1 MPIYEVTQ
9 DATGVTLELEGDR
22 PPTQQDVERAF
33 AFAGRQKYPEAPVL
47 QAPPSLLEQAK
58 DVAPAFMRLAAPFRA
73 GTPMPQDIATVGR
86 TIQQIAGREPQPGM
100 LESASRI
107 EKEGIMALLSASPE
121 ARERAASIGSRAADI
136 ARIVSPGVRALPEA
150 VTKPAGEVA
159 GQLAADLLSPMNLM
173 TLGVAGAAR
182 QAARIPSLA
191 ATAGEFAEGVAPS
204 AARAAQIA
212 DLRRAAETA
221 RATTQIGE
229 AIPAALAPEMTRGAA
244 ESAGIAMQTIADPN
258 ATAEDKLRASFEA
271 TLGTLFAAGLGAQAA
286 RTIGMRGRKGVTQAD
301 VLENLASQKQTVGEA
316 INKVSGLIDQMD
328 RIVPVENLRTQFREL
343 IAGMNPDDPFI
354 YRKEPIGEGPR
365 VAPEGGRLPARE
377 VVEPEVP
384 ETLRTQEQI
393 LVERL
398 RARDERI
405 AAQEQAALEREA
417 ARAGTPL
424 RTAEEVQAQRAAER
438 QALRERSAAIRK
450 ALGRREFTA
459 EELMRGEVTP
469 EVLVPEP
476 VSRPLIVPELESQ
489 RAAPREG
496 GMLPMREPEA
506 APVPEGT
513 PIRTVDE
520 IIAEQIR
527 ARDERIAAE
536 QQAELER
543 EAIRSGTPLRTSATV
558 QAQRAAERQA
568 FRERA
573 AAVREA
579 IRRRDFT
586 AEELMR
592 GEVIPETPVAEPI
605 SRPLVAPEFFA
616 ERASPREGG
625 MLPPREAEVPIA
637 PEGTPLRSVEDI
649 LAERLRSR
657 EQRLAA
663 EQEAAARTSTPLETV
678 EQKLTR
684 ALAQRD
690 KRLAAEAV
698 AETLESGAAQGEPV
712 RLTRKKVEEAIGFGR
727 KEAGLPV
734 AEQTIFN
741 EVWNKAVEETQ
752 GKFRQK
758 AEGIAQQLEGLR
770 TQVEP
775 GLGANPFPQL
785 MGAAWN
791 GALSVAQAVIRAGGS
806 VADGVA
812 AGLRYARENFRDKFD
827 EAEFSK
833 QLTGTISR
841 PSPVQVP
848 PKMEA
853 RAFSERVAAA
863 PGVPP
868 VIREAVAKSP
878 RSSYRQQNVASAV
891 ETASTM
897 TNDQLVADLTNEK
910 SNTRTISGLEIFGR
924 QIRDGNMDAATKT
937 ALSLSESGTTWGQLI
952 NQFKLLKSAS
962 REGIIALVT
971 KSMDKQGRK
980 MTPEQATKLGDAMD
994 RYRTN
999 VDSVRRAEIR
1009 LKDAVEKNDDRAIK
1023 INSGLLDMADAL
1035 KNESDV
1041 AINELISRI
1050 NPSSA
1055 ADLFISMVQGSV
1067 MAPISIV
1074 RNVIGNIINL
1084 PLRDAADL
1092 TAAGIDASLFGGKNS
1107 SYNLRSRTIGRLN
1120 DFAKSL
1126 PQAGK
1131 ILLKGSDA
1139 MPYELGTDIGN
1150 PLNFTRAWRN
1160 LYEAMSG
1167 QYQGAPIARNVVEAT
1182 LGAIPD
1188 VFLRLT
1194 QATDVPFRAA
1204 ERARII
1210 TEVGRQRGLSKSQIE
1225 LAKRDPK
1232 LLKITDEQ
1240 AQKGRKGFT
1249 EDDLGLIEYEAAK
1262 AVFQQDN
1269 TATRMVSG
1277 INRFIKQE
1285 AGPVAYVPY
1294 RLISLFQKTPINV
1307 AAEALSFTP
1316 AGVLRNWKDMTVRE
1330 REIATSRLVIGGIV
1344 MGAWAYLYDKGVI
1357 TPNLDTP
1364 GETNKARELAK
1375 AGGVMPPG
1383 TVNVSGLRRLVRG
1396 EDPSFQPGDTVKDL
1410 SALGTSGALAMIV
1423 GTSKRLQERS
1433 PTDDPDFLALGKGAA
1448 LSGVNFVMEQQFLK
1462 GTSDFIKLLSQE
1474 SGSALDRF
1482 VKSLSVTAASPV
1494 APAIL
1499 GALRRVQRENL
1510 PAIGGEGFI
1519 KDTANELNQ
1528 RFAAIGLQIPG
1539 TKDPNAMPVRR
1550 DLWGEPVEQTPKSEN
1565 PWFYNFFSA
1574 AKSRQIDADPLNAT
1588 LYTIWRRTAD
1598 NQVIPSAIN
1607 PKITYKGVTFDRM
1620 TPDQYDRYTQL
1631 VGFYRRKL
1639 AERAY
1644 LSGQFQQRGDD
1655 VRINLMKRA
1664 YDKGLEI
1671 GKYRFLQELRQSGQS
1686 LTPQAGRR
1694 GFQGE

>member
-33 AFAGRQKYPEAPVL
+33 AFAGRQKYPSADVL

-58 DVAPAFMRLAAPFRA
+58 AVAPSFLRVASPIANPPSL
-73 GTPMPQDIATVGR
+73 QDIATVGR
-86 TIQQIAGREPQPGM
+86 TIQKITGREPQPGM
-100 LESASRI
+100 LEGASRI
-107 EKEGIMALLSASPE
+107 EKEGVMALLSASPE
-121 ARERAASIGSRAADI
+121 KREQAAAIGRRLGEAVSEYTPIPEYVTRPAGQVAGQVAADI
-136 ARIVSPGVRALPEA
+136 
-150 VTKPAGEVA
+150 
-159 GQLAADLLSPMNLM
+159 LSPMNLM

-204 AARAAQIA
+204 AVRAAQIA

-221 RATTQIGE
+221 RATTQAGE
-229 AIPAALAPEMTRGAA
+229 AIPFALAPEMTRGAA

-286 RTIGMRGRKGVTQAD
+286 RTLGMRGRKGVTQAD

-328 RIVPVENLRTQFREL
+328 RIVPVENFRTQFREL
-343 IAGMNPDDPFI
+343 IAGMNPDEPFI
-354 YRKEPIGEGPR
+354 YRPEPIGEGPR
-365 VAPEGGRLPARE
+365 VAPEGGLLPAGE
-377 VVEPEVP
+377 VVEPQVP
-384 ETLRTQEQI
+384 ETLKTQEQI
-393 LVERL
+393 LAEKL
-398 RARDERI
+398 RARDERM
-405 AAQEQAALEREA
+405 AAEQQTALEREA
-417 ARAGTPL
+417 VQSGTPL

-438 QALRERSAAIRK
+438 QALRERSAAIRE

-459 EELMRGEVTP
+459 EELMRGEVAPDAPVT
-469 EVLVPEP
+469 EP
-476 VSRPLIVPELESQ
+476 VSRPLITPELEVE

-496 GMLPMREPEA
+496 GMLP
-506 APVPEGT
+506 T
-513 PIRTVDE
+513 
-520 IIAEQIR
+520 
-527 ARDERIAAE
+527 
-536 QQAELER
+536 R
-543 EAIRSGTPLRTSATV
+543 EADV
-558 QAQRAAERQA
+558 
-568 FRERA
+568 
-573 AAVREA
+573 
-579 IRRRDFT
+579 
-586 AEELMR
+586 
-592 GEVIPETPVAEPI
+592 PV
-605 SRPLVAPEFFA
+605 
-616 ERASPREGG
+616 
-625 MLPPREAEVPIA
+625 A
-637 PEGTPLRSVEDI
+637 PEGTPLRSVDDI
-649 LAERLRSR
+649 IAERIRAR
-657 EQRLAA
+657 EQRIAA

-678 EQKLTR
+678 EQKLAR
-684 ALAQRD
+684 ALAQRN
-690 KRLAAEAV
+690 KRQP
-698 AETLESGAAQGEPV
+698 ES
-712 RLTRKKVEEAIGFGR
+712 
-727 KEAGLPV
+727 
-734 AEQTIFN
+734 
-741 EVWNKAVEETQ
+741 
-752 GKFRQK
+752 FRQK
-758 AEGIAQQLEGLR
+758 AEGVAQQLEGLR
-770 TQVEP
+770 TQVEA

-806 VADGVA
+806 IADGVA
-812 AGLRYARENFRDKFD
+812 AGLRYARDNFKDKFD

-841 PSPVQVP
+841 PSAVQVP

-853 RAFSERVAAA
+853 RAFAERVAAA
-863 PGVPP
+863 PGVTP
-868 VIREAVAKSP
+868 VIRETVAKSP
-878 RSSYRQQNVASAV
+878 RAAYAPQNLQQVVEQVSVATP
-891 ETASTM
+891 E
-897 TNDQLVADLTNEK
+897 QLNADLGNAK
-910 SNTRTISGLEIFGR
+910 SNTRVASGMEIFKRFINEGR
-924 QIRDGNMDAATKT
+924 TQEAADI
-937 ALSLSESGTTWGQLI
+937 SLKLAESGTTWGQLI
-952 NQFKLLKSAS
+952 NQFKLLKSATP
-962 REGIIALVT
+962 EGVVQLVT
-971 KSMDKQGRK
+971 QSMAERGKTI
-980 MTPEQATKLGDAMD
+980 TPEQAAKLGDAMD

-1009 LKDAVEKNDDRAIK
+1009 LKDAVEKNDERAIK
-1023 INSGLLDMADAL
+1023 VNSGLLDMADAL

-1041 AINELISRI
+1041 ALNELIARV

-1067 MAPISIV
+1067 MSPISIV
-1074 RNVIGNIINL
+1074 RNVVGNIINV
-1084 PLRDAADL
+1084 PLREAADI
-1092 TAAGIDASLFGGKNS
+1092 TAAGIDAALSGGKNT
-1107 SYNLRSRTIGRLN
+1107 SYNIRARTIDRLN
-1120 DFAKSL
+1120 ALAKSI

-1131 ILLKGSDA
+1131 VILKGSDA

-1210 TEVGRQRGLSKSQIE
+1210 TEVGRQRGLSESQIN

-1232 LLKITDEQ
+1232 LLRITDEQ
-1240 AQKGRKGFT
+1240 AQAGRKGFT

-1262 AVFQQDN
+1262 SVFQQDN
-1269 TATRMVSG
+1269 AATRFFSG
-1277 INRFIKQE
+1277 MNRFIKQE

-1316 AGVLRNWKDMTVRE
+1316 AGVFKLKDWNKMSVRE
-1330 REIATSRLVIGGIV
+1330 REIATSRLIIGGIV
-1344 MGAWAYLYDKGVI
+1344 TGAWAYLYDKGVI

-1396 EDPSFQPGDTVKDL
+1396 ENPAFQPGDTVKDL

-1423 GTSKRLQERS
+1423 GTAKRLQERS
-1433 PTDDPDFLALGKGAA
+1433 PTDDPDFLALGKGSL
-1448 LSGVNFVMEQQFLK
+1448 LSGVSFVMEQQFLK

-1474 SGSALDRF
+1474 SGNALDRF

-1499 GALRRVQRENL
+1499 GALRRVQRDYV
-1510 PAIGGEGFI
+1510 PSIGGDGFI
-1519 KDTANELNQ
+1519 KDTVNELNQ

-1550 DLWGEPVEQTPKSEN
+1550 DLWGDPVQQTPKSEN
-1565 PWFYNFFSA
+1565 PWVYNFFSA
-1574 AKSRQIDADPLNAT
+1574 AKSRDVDADPLNAS

-1598 NQVIPSAIN
+1598 NKVIPSAVN
-1607 PKITYKGVTFDRM
+1607 PKVTYNGKTYERM
-1620 TPDQYDRYTQL
+1620 TPEQYDRYAQL

-1639 AERAY
+1639 AERTY
-1644 LSGQFQQRGDD
+1644 LSGQFQQLGDD
-1655 VRINLMKRA
+1655 AKVKLMDKA
-1664 YDKGLEI
+1664 YNKGLEI
-1671 GKYRFLQELRQSGQS
+1671 GKYRFLKELRESGQS

-1694 GFQGE
+1694 GYQGE

>member
-22 PPTQQDVERAF
+22 PPTKEDVERAF

-58 DVAPAFMRLAAPFRA
+58 AVAPAFMRVAAPFRA
-73 GTPMPQDIATVGR
+73 GAPLPQDIATVGR

-100 LESASRI
+100 LEGASRI
-107 EKEGIMALLSASPE
+107 EKEGIMAILPPLIE
-121 ARERAASIGSRAADI
+121 REKSREIGR
-136 ARIVSPGVRALPEA
+136 RLGEA
-150 VTKPAGEVA
+150 VSEYTPIPEYISRPAGEIAVSTA
-159 GQLAADLLSPMNLM
+159 SDLLSPMNLM

-191 ATAGEFAEGVAPS
+191 AAAGEFAEGVAPS

-221 RATTQIGE
+221 RVTTQVGE
-229 AIPAALAPEMTRGAA
+229 AISAVLAPEMTRGAA

-258 ATAEDKLRASFEA
+258 ASNEEKLRASFEA

-286 RTIGMRGRKGVTQAD
+286 RTLGMRGRKGVTQAD

-343 IAGMNPDDPFI
+343 IAGMNPDEPFI
-354 YRKEPIGEGPR
+354 YRPEPISEGPR
-365 VAPEGGRLPARE
+365 TAPEGGRLPVRE
-377 VVEPEVP
+377 IVEPEAP
-384 ETLRTQEQI
+384 ETLRTQDQI
-393 LVERL
+393 LAERL

-405 AAQEQAALEREA
+405 AAEEQAALEREA

-438 QALRERSAAIRK
+438 QA
-450 ALGRREFTA
+450 
-459 EELMRGEVTP
+459 
-469 EVLVPEP
+469 
-476 VSRPLIVPELESQ
+476 
-489 RAAPREG
+489 
-496 GMLPMREPEA
+496 
-506 APVPEGT
+506 
-513 PIRTVDE
+513 
-520 IIAEQIR
+520 
-527 ARDERIAAE
+527 
-536 QQAELER
+536 
-543 EAIRSGTPLRTSATV
+543 
-558 QAQRAAERQA
+558 

-579 IRRRDFT
+579 IRRREFT

-592 GEVIPETPVAEPI
+592 GEVAPEAPVAEPV
-605 SRPLVAPEFFA
+605 SRPLVTPELSV
-616 ERASPREGG
+616 ERAAAREGG
-625 MLPPREAEVPIA
+625 MLPPREAEAPVV
-637 PEGTPLRSVEDI
+637 PEGTRLRSVDDI
-649 LAERLRSR
+649 IAERLRAR
-657 EQRLAA
+657 EERLAA
-663 EQEAAARTSTPLETV
+663 EQAAAARTSTPLETV

-698 AETLESGAAQGEPV
+698 AETLESGAAQGESV
-712 RLTRKKVEEAIGFGR
+712 RLTRKKVEEAIGIGR

-752 GKFRQK
+752 GRFRKK
-758 AEGIAQQLEGLR
+758 AEGVAERLEGLR

-806 VADGVA
+806 IADGVA
-812 AGLRYARENFRDKFD
+812 AGLRYARENFKDKFD

-841 PSPVQVP
+841 PSPIQVP

-853 RAFSERVAAA
+853 RAFAERVAAA
-863 PGVPP
+863 PGVTP

-878 RSSYRQQNVASAV
+878 RASYRQQNVAAAA
-891 ETASTM
+891 EAASTM
-897 TNDQLVADLTNEK
+897 TRDQLEADLANSK
-910 SNTRTISGLEIFGR
+910 SNTRTISGLEIFSR
-924 QIRDGNMDAATKT
+924 QIQEGNMDAATKT

-952 NQFKLLKSAS
+952 NQFKLLNAAS
-962 REGIIALVT
+962 KEGIIALVT

-980 MTPEQATKLGDAMD
+980 IAPEQATKLGDAMD

-1009 LKDAVEKNDDRAIK
+1009 LKEAVERNDDRAIK
-1023 INSGLLDMADAL
+1023 VNSGLLDMADAL
-1035 KNESDV
+1035 KNDSDV
-1041 AINELISRI
+1041 ALNELISRI

-1055 ADLFISMVQGSV
+1055 ADLFVSMVQGSV
-1067 MAPISIV
+1067 MSPISIV
-1074 RNVIGNIINL
+1074 RNVVGNIINA
-1084 PLRDAADL
+1084 PLRDASDA
-1092 TAAGIDASLFGGKNS
+1092 TAAAIDSALFGGKNS
-1107 SYNLRSRTIGRLN
+1107 SYNYRARSIERLN
-1120 DFAKSL
+1120 AFAKSL

-1167 QYQGAPIARNVVEAT
+1167 QYEGAPIARNIVEAT

-1232 LLKITDEQ
+1232 LLRITDEQ
-1240 AQKGRKGFT
+1240 AQAGRKGFT

-1269 TATRMVSG
+1269 AATRMVSG

-1285 AGPVAYVPY
+1285 GGPVAYVPY

-1316 AGVLRNWKDMTVRE
+1316 AGVLRNWKDMSVRE
-1330 REIATSRLVIGGIV
+1330 REIATSRLIIGGIV
-1344 MGAWAYLYDKGVI
+1344 TGAYAYLYDKGVI

-1383 TVNVSGLRRLVRG
+1383 TLNVSGLRRLVRG
-1396 EDPSFQPGDTVKDL
+1396 ENPSFQPGDTVKDL
-1410 SALGTSGALAMIV
+1410 SALGTSGALGMMV
-1423 GTSKRLQERS
+1423 GTAKRLQERS

-1448 LSGVNFVMEQQFLK
+1448 LSGINFVMEQQFLK

-1499 GALRRVQRENL
+1499 GAVRRVERENL

-1519 KDTANELNQ
+1519 KDTVNELNQ

-1539 TKDPNAMPVRR
+1539 TRDPNAMPVRR

-1565 PWFYNFFSA
+1565 PWIYNFFSA

-1588 LYTIWRRTAD
+1588 LYSIWRRTAD

-1607 PKITYKGVTFDRM
+1607 PKITYKVTTFERM

-1644 LSGQFQQRGDD
+1644 LSGQFQQRGDE

-1671 GKYRFLQELRQSGQS
+1671 GKYRFLKELRESGQS

-1694 GFQGE
+1694 GFTAE

>member
-22 PPTQQDVERAF
+22 PPTKEDVERAF
-33 AFAGRQKYPEAPVL
+33 AFAGRQKYPSADVL

-58 DVAPAFMRLAAPFRA
+58 AVAPAFMRVAAPFRA
-73 GTPMPQDIATVGR
+73 GAPMPQDIATVGR

-100 LESASRI
+100 LEGASRI
-107 EKEGIMALLSASPE
+107 EKEGVMALLSASPE
-121 ARERAASIGSRAADI
+121 KREQAAQIGGRLGQAVSEYTPIPEYVTRPAGQVAGQVAADI
-136 ARIVSPGVRALPEA
+136 
-150 VTKPAGEVA
+150 
-159 GQLAADLLSPMNLM
+159 LSPMNLM

-182 QAARIPSLA
+182 QATRIPSLA
-191 ATAGEFAEGVAPS
+191 AAAGEFAEGVAPS

-221 RATTQIGE
+221 RVTTQVGE
-229 AIPAALAPEMTRGAA
+229 AIPAVLAPEMTRGAA

-258 ATAEDKLRASFEA
+258 ASNEEKLRASFEA

-286 RTIGMRGRKGVTQAD
+286 RTLGMRGRKGVTQAD

-343 IAGMNPDDPFI
+343 IAGMNPDEPFI
-354 YRKEPIGEGPR
+354 YRPEPIGEGPR
-365 VAPEGGRLPARE
+365 TAPEGGRLPARE
-377 VVEPEVP
+377 IVEPEAP
-384 ETLRTQEQI
+384 ETLRTQDQI
-393 LVERL
+393 LAERL

-405 AAQEQAALEREA
+405 AAEEQAALEREA
-417 ARAGTPL
+417 AGAGTPL

-438 QALRERSAAIRK
+438 QAFRERSAAIRE
-450 ALGRREFTA
+450 AIGRREFTA
-459 EELMRGEVTP
+459 EELMRGEVAPEAPVADPVRRPLVTP
-469 EVLVPEP
+469 ELSV
-476 VSRPLIVPELESQ
+476 
-489 RAAPREG
+489 
-496 GMLPMREPEA
+496 
-506 APVPEGT
+506 
-513 PIRTVDE
+513 
-520 IIAEQIR
+520 
-527 ARDERIAAE
+527 
-536 QQAELER
+536 
-543 EAIRSGTPLRTSATV
+543 
-558 QAQRAAERQA
+558 
-568 FRERA
+568 ERA
-573 AAVREA
+573 AA
-579 IRRRDFT
+579 
-586 AEELMR
+586 
-592 GEVIPETPVAEPI
+592 
-605 SRPLVAPEFFA
+605 
-616 ERASPREGG
+616 REGG
-625 MLPPREAEVPIA
+625 MLPPREAEAPVV
-637 PEGTPLRSVEDI
+637 PEGTRLRSVDDI
-649 LAERLRSR
+649 IAERLRAR
-657 EQRLAA
+657 EERLAA
-663 EQEAAARTSTPLETV
+663 EQAAAARTSTPLETV

-698 AETLESGAAQGEPV
+698 AETLESGAAQGESV
-712 RLTRKKVEEAIGFGR
+712 RLTRKKVEEAIGIGR

-752 GKFRQK
+752 GKPKPIESSVPKPSEQPIQRMKLFVDGIEGQTVSPDQVPNGNPAFEYAVGSTTEGGLPAIYRRNASEKGTYGGWRWENDVSKLNQPKPKSFRQK

-806 VADGVA
+806 IADGVA
-812 AGLRYARENFRDKFD
+812 AGLRYARENFKDKFD

-841 PSPVQVP
+841 PSPIQVP

-853 RAFSERVAAA
+853 RAFAERVAAA

-878 RSSYRQQNVASAV
+878 RASYRQQNVEAAA
-891 ETASTM
+891 EAASTM
-897 TNDQLVADLTNEK
+897 TRDQLEADLANSK

-924 QIRDGNMDAATKT
+924 QIQEGNMDAATKT

-952 NQFKLLKSAS
+952 NQFKLLNAAS
-962 REGIIALVT
+962 KEGIIALVT

-980 MTPEQATKLGDAMD
+980 ITPEQATKLGDAMD

-1009 LKDAVEKNDDRAIK
+1009 LKEAVERNDDRAIK
-1023 INSGLLDMADAL
+1023 VNSGLLDMADAL

-1041 AINELISRI
+1041 ALNEMISRI

-1055 ADLFISMVQGSV
+1055 ADLFVSMVQGSV
-1067 MAPISIV
+1067 MSPISIV
-1074 RNVIGNIINL
+1074 RNVVGNIINA
-1084 PLRDAADL
+1084 PLRDVSDLLAA
-1092 TAAGIDASLFGGKNS
+1092 AIDSALFGGKNS
-1107 SYNLRSRTIGRLN
+1107 SYNYRARSIERLN
-1120 DFAKSL
+1120 AFAKSL

-1167 QYQGAPIARNVVEAT
+1167 QYEGAPIARNIVEAT

-1232 LLKITDEQ
+1232 LLRITDEQ
-1240 AQKGRKGFT
+1240 AQAGRKGFT

-1269 TATRMVSG
+1269 AATRMVSG

-1285 AGPVAYVPY
+1285 GGPVAYVPY

-1316 AGVLRNWKDMTVRE
+1316 AGVLRNWKDMSVRE
-1330 REIATSRLVIGGIV
+1330 REIATSRLIIGGIV
-1344 MGAWAYLYDKGVI
+1344 TGAYAYLYDKGVI

-1375 AGGVMPPG
+1375 DGGVMPPG
-1383 TVNVSGLRRLVRG
+1383 TLNVSGLRRLVRG
-1396 EDPSFQPGDTVKDL
+1396 ENPSFQPGDTVKDL
-1410 SALGTSGALAMIV
+1410 SALGTSGALGMMV
-1423 GTSKRLQERS
+1423 GTAKRLQERS
-1433 PTDDPDFLALGKGAA
+1433 RTDDPDFLSLGYGAV

-1462 GTSDFIKLLSQE
+1462 GVSDFIKLMSQE

-1482 VKSLSVTAASPV
+1482 LKSLSVTAASPV

-1499 GALRRVQRENL
+1499 GAVRRVERENL

-1519 KDTANELNQ
+1519 KDTVNELNQ

-1539 TKDPNAMPVRR
+1539 TRDPNAMPVRR

-1565 PWFYNFFSA
+1565 PWVYNFFSA

-1588 LYTIWRRTAD
+1588 LYSIWRRTAD

-1607 PKITYKGVTFDRM
+1607 PKITYKGTTFERM

-1644 LSGQFQQRGDD
+1644 LSGQFQQRGDE

-1671 GKYRFLQELRQSGQS
+1671 GKYRFLKELRESGQS

-1694 GFQGE
+1694 GFTAE

>member
-22 PPTQQDVERAF
+22 PPTKEDVERAF

-58 DVAPAFMRLAAPFRA
+58 AVAPAFMRVAAPFRA
-73 GTPMPQDIATVGR
+73 GAPLPQDIATVGR
-86 TIQQIAGREPQPGM
+86 TIQQIAGKEPQPGM
-100 LESASRI
+100 LEGASRI

-121 ARERAASIGSRAADI
+121 ARERAASIGSKAADI
-136 ARIVSPGVRALPEA
+136 ARIVTPGLRAVPES
-150 VTKPAGEVA
+150 VTRPAGEVT

-191 ATAGEFAEGVAPS
+191 ASAGEFAEGVSPS

-221 RATTQIGE
+221 RVTTQVGE
-229 AIPAALAPEMTRGAA
+229 AIPAVLAPEMTRGAA

-258 ATAEDKLRASFEA
+258 ASNEEKLRASFEA

-286 RTIGMRGRKGVTQAD
+286 RTLGMRGRKGVTQAD

-343 IAGMNPDDPFI
+343 IAGMNPDEPFI
-354 YRKEPIGEGPR
+354 YRQEPISEGPR
-365 VAPEGGRLPARE
+365 TAPEGGRLPVRE
-377 VVEPEVP
+377 IVEPEAP
-384 ETLRTQEQI
+384 ETLRTQDQI
-393 LVERL
+393 LAERL

-405 AAQEQAALEREA
+405 AAEEQAALEREA

-438 QALRERSAAIRK
+438 QAFRERSAAIRE
-450 ALGRREFTA
+450 AIGRREFTA
-459 EELMRGEVTP
+459 EELMRGEVAP
-469 EVLVPEP
+469 EAPVAEP
-476 VSRPLIVPELESQ
+476 VSRPLVTPELS
-489 RAAPREG
+489 
-496 GMLPMREPEA
+496 
-506 APVPEGT
+506 V
-513 PIRTVDE
+513 
-520 IIAEQIR
+520 
-527 ARDERIAAE
+527 
-536 QQAELER
+536 
-543 EAIRSGTPLRTSATV
+543 
-558 QAQRAAERQA
+558 
-568 FRERA
+568 ERA
-573 AAVREA
+573 AA
-579 IRRRDFT
+579 
-586 AEELMR
+586 
-592 GEVIPETPVAEPI
+592 
-605 SRPLVAPEFFA
+605 
-616 ERASPREGG
+616 REGG
-625 MLPPREAEVPIA
+625 MLPPREAEAPVV
-637 PEGTPLRSVEDI
+637 PEGTRLRSVDDI
-649 LAERLRSR
+649 IAERLRAR
-657 EQRLAA
+657 EERLAA
-663 EQEAAARTSTPLETV
+663 EQAAAARTSTPLETV

-698 AETLESGAAQGEPV
+698 AETLESGAAQGESV
-712 RLTRKKVEEAIGFGR
+712 RLTRKKVEEAIGIGR

-752 GKFRQK
+752 GRFRKK
-758 AEGIAQQLEGLR
+758 AEGVAERLEGLR

-812 AGLRYARENFRDKFD
+812 AGLRYARENFKDKFD

-841 PSPVQVP
+841 PSPIQVP

-853 RAFSERVAAA
+853 RAFAERVAAA

-868 VIREAVAKSP
+868 VIREAAAKSP
-878 RSSYRQQNVASAV
+878 RASYRQQNVAAAA
-891 ETASTM
+891 EAASTM
-897 TNDQLVADLTNEK
+897 TRDQLEADLANSK

-924 QIRDGNMDAATKT
+924 QIQEGNMDAATKT
-937 ALSLSESGTTWGQLI
+937 VLSLSESGTTWGQLI
-952 NQFKLLKSAS
+952 NQFKLLNAAS
-962 REGIIALVT
+962 KEGIIALVT

-980 MTPEQATKLGDAMD
+980 ITPEQATKLGDAMD

-1023 INSGLLDMADAL
+1023 VNSGLLDMADAL
-1035 KNESDV
+1035 KNDSDV
-1041 AINELISRI
+1041 ALNELISRI

-1067 MAPISIV
+1067 MSPISIV
-1074 RNVIGNIINL
+1074 RNVVGNIINA
-1084 PLRDAADL
+1084 PLRDASDA
-1092 TAAGIDASLFGGKNS
+1092 TAAAIDSALFGGKNS
-1107 SYNLRSRTIGRLN
+1107 SYNYRARSIERLN
-1120 DFAKSL
+1120 AFAKSL

-1167 QYQGAPIARNVVEAT
+1167 QYEGAPIARNIVEAT

-1210 TEVGRQRGLSKSQIE
+1210 TEVGRQRGLSKSQVE

-1232 LLKITDEQ
+1232 LLRITDEQ
-1240 AQKGRKGFT
+1240 AQAGRKGFT

-1269 TATRMVSG
+1269 AATRMVSG

-1285 AGPVAYVPY
+1285 GGPVAYVPY

-1316 AGVLRNWKDMTVRE
+1316 AGVLRNWKDMSVRE
-1330 REIATSRLVIGGIV
+1330 REIATSRLIIGGIV
-1344 MGAWAYLYDKGVI
+1344 TGAYAYLYDKGVI

-1383 TVNVSGLRRLVRG
+1383 TLNVSGLRRLVRG
-1396 EDPSFQPGDTVKDL
+1396 ESPTFQPGDTVKDL
-1410 SALGTSGALAMIV
+1410 SALGTSGALGMMV
-1423 GTSKRLQERS
+1423 GTAKRLQERS

-1448 LSGVNFVMEQQFLK
+1448 LSGINFVMEQQFLK

-1499 GALRRVQRENL
+1499 GALRRVERENL

-1519 KDTANELNQ
+1519 KDTVNELNQ

-1539 TKDPNAMPVRR
+1539 TRDPNAMPVRR

-1565 PWFYNFFSA
+1565 PWVYNFFSA

-1588 LYTIWRRTAD
+1588 LYSIWRRTAD

-1607 PKITYKGVTFDRM
+1607 PKITYKGATFERM

-1644 LSGQFQQRGDD
+1644 LSGQFQQRGDE
-1655 VRINLMKRA
+1655 VRINMLKRA

-1671 GKYRFLQELRQSGQS
+1671 GKYRFLKELRESGQS

-1694 GFQGE
+1694 GFTAE

>member
-22 PPTQQDVERAF
+22 PPTKEDVERAF
-33 AFAGRQKYPEAPVL
+33 AFAGRQKYPNAPVL

-58 DVAPAFMRLAAPFRA
+58 AVAPAFMRVAAPFRA
-73 GTPMPQDIATVGR
+73 GAPLPQDIATVGR
-86 TIQQIAGREPQPGM
+86 TIQQIAGKEPQPGM
-100 LESASRI
+100 LEGASRI

-121 ARERAASIGSRAADI
+121 KREQAAQIGGRLGQAVSEYTPIPEYVTRPAGQVAGQVAADI
-136 ARIVSPGVRALPEA
+136 
-150 VTKPAGEVA
+150 
-159 GQLAADLLSPMNLM
+159 LSPMNLM

-191 ATAGEFAEGVAPS
+191 TAAGEFAEGVAPS

-221 RATTQIGE
+221 RVTTQVGE
-229 AIPAALAPEMTRGAA
+229 AIPAVLAPEMTRGAA

-258 ATAEDKLRASFEA
+258 ASNEEKLRASFEA

-286 RTIGMRGRKGVTQAD
+286 RTLGMRGRKGVTQAD

-343 IAGMNPDDPFI
+343 IAGMNPDEPFI
-354 YRKEPIGEGPR
+354 YRPEPISEGPR
-365 VAPEGGRLPARE
+365 TAPEGGRLPVRE
-377 VVEPEVP
+377 IVEPEAP
-384 ETLRTQEQI
+384 ETLRTQDQI
-393 LVERL
+393 LAERL

-405 AAQEQAALEREA
+405 AAEEQAALEREA

-438 QALRERSAAIRK
+438 QAFRERSAAIRE
-450 ALGRREFTA
+450 AIGRREFSV
-459 EELMRGEVTP
+459 ED
-469 EVLVPEP
+469 LVREEP
-476 VSRPLIVPELESQ
+476 VAQVATEPVRAPIVVPELTVE
-489 RAAPREG
+489 RAAAREG
-496 GMLPMREPEA
+496 GLLPVREPEA

-520 IIAEQIR
+520 IIAEQLR
-527 ARDERIAAE
+527 ARDERIAAQ

-579 IRRRDFT
+579 IRRREFT

-592 GEVIPETPVAEPI
+592 GEVAPEAPVAEPV
-605 SRPLVAPEFFA
+605 SRPLVTPELSV
-616 ERASPREGG
+616 ERAAAREGG
-625 MLPPREAEVPIA
+625 MLPPREAEAPVV
-637 PEGTPLRSVEDI
+637 PEGTRLRSVDDI
-649 LAERLRSR
+649 IAERLRAR
-657 EQRLAA
+657 EERLAA
-663 EQEAAARTSTPLETV
+663 EQAAAARTSTPLETV

-684 ALAQRD
+684 ALALRD

-698 AETLESGAAQGEPV
+698 AETLESGAAQGESV
-712 RLTRKKVEEAIGFGR
+712 RLTRKKVEEAIGIGR

-752 GKFRQK
+752 GRFRKK
-758 AEGIAQQLEGLR
+758 AEGVAERLEGLR

-806 VADGVA
+806 IADGVA
-812 AGLRYARENFRDKFD
+812 AGLRYARENFKDKFD
-827 EAEFSK
+827 ETEFSK

-841 PSPVQVP
+841 PSPIQVP

-853 RAFSERVAAA
+853 RAFAERVAAA

-868 VIREAVAKSP
+868 VIRESVAKSP
-878 RSSYRQQNVASAV
+878 RASYRQQNVEAAA
-891 ETASTM
+891 EAASTM
-897 TNDQLVADLTNEK
+897 TRDQLEADLANSK
-910 SNTRTISGLEIFGR
+910 SNTRTISGLEIFSR
-924 QIRDGNMDAATKT
+924 QIQEGNMDAATKT

-952 NQFKLLKSAS
+952 NQFKLLNAAS
-962 REGIIALVT
+962 KEGIIALVT

-980 MTPEQATKLGDAMD
+980 ITPEQATKLGDAMD
-994 RYRTN
+994 RYRIN

-1009 LKDAVEKNDDRAIK
+1009 LKEAVERNDDRAIK
-1023 INSGLLDMADAL
+1023 VNSGLLDMADAL

-1041 AINELISRI
+1041 ALNELISRI

-1055 ADLFISMVQGSV
+1055 ADLFVSMVQGSV
-1067 MAPISIV
+1067 MSPISIV
-1074 RNVIGNIINL
+1074 RNVVGNIINA
-1084 PLRDAADL
+1084 PLRDASDA
-1092 TAAGIDASLFGGKNS
+1092 TAAAIDSALFGGKNS
-1107 SYNLRSRTIGRLN
+1107 SYNYRARSIERLN
-1120 DFAKSL
+1120 AFAKSL

-1167 QYQGAPIARNVVEAT
+1167 QYEGAPIARNIVEAT

-1232 LLKITDEQ
+1232 LLRITDEQ
-1240 AQKGRKGFT
+1240 AQAGRKGFT

-1269 TATRMVSG
+1269 AATRMVSG

-1285 AGPVAYVPY
+1285 GGPVAYVPY

-1316 AGVLRNWKDMTVRE
+1316 AGVLRNWKDMSVRE
-1330 REIATSRLVIGGIV
+1330 REIATSRLIIGGIV
-1344 MGAWAYLYDKGVI
+1344 TGAYAYLYDKGVI

-1383 TVNVSGLRRLVRG
+1383 TLNVSGLRRLVRG
-1396 EDPSFQPGDTVKDL
+1396 ENPSFQPGDTVKDL
-1410 SALGTSGALAMIV
+1410 SALGTSGALGMMV
-1423 GTSKRLQERS
+1423 GTAKRLQERS

-1448 LSGVNFVMEQQFLK
+1448 LSGINFVMEQQFLK

-1499 GALRRVQRENL
+1499 GAVRRVERENL

-1519 KDTANELNQ
+1519 KDTVNELNQ

-1539 TKDPNAMPVRR
+1539 TRDPNAMPVRR

-1565 PWFYNFFSA
+1565 PWIYNFFSA

-1588 LYTIWRRTAD
+1588 LYSIWRRTAD

-1607 PKITYKGVTFDRM
+1607 PKITYKGTTFERM

-1644 LSGQFQQRGDD
+1644 LSGQFQQRGDE

-1671 GKYRFLQELRQSGQS
+1671 GKYRFLKELRESGQS

-1694 GFQGE
+1694 GFTAE